1 MRIYNKKEESLHV
14 AVCKYIKLQ
23 FPNLIFSSEN
33 GGIRLTMGQ
42 AVKAKSLRS
51 ETKLPDLWIMEP
63 RGGYHGLFIELK
75 KDPVWLKDGSLS
87 KDKHIQAQAAI
98 LDRLKNKG
106 YYAVFGCGLQ
116 ATMHLIDLYMKRS
129 PEDKKEEP
137 EASIIDEWYK
147 NNG

>member
-1 MRIYNKKEESLHV
+1 MKKSEESLHI
-14 AVCKYIKLQ
+14 AICKYLLLQ
-23 FPNLIFSSEN
+23 YPDVIFSSESS
-33 GGIRLTMGQ
+33 GLRLSIGQ
-42 AVKAKSLRS
+42 AVKAKKLRS
-51 ETKLPDLWIMEP
+51 EAKLPDLMIMEP
-63 RGGYHGLFIELK
+63 RGGYHGLLIELK

-129 PEDKKEEP
+129 PKSEEP